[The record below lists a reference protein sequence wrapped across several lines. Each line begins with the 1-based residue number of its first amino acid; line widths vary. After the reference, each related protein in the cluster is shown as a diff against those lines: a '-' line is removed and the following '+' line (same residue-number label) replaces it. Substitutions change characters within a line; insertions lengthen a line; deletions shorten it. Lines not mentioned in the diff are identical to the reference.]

1 MSNRWM
7 RNSLVYL
14 VIIVAVITIFFMF
27 VDQPTSGSQEIGI
40 NEVVELAKTSSG
52 SSKLEIEVKG
62 DSLTVTDGLTT
73 FTSMKEEGSSIAE
86 LLSAAEVPSANY
98 SLKID
103 SGGGFGSI
111 FGLLIGFLPLIL
123 FGGILLFMMRQA
135 QGSNNQQMG
144 FGKSKAKMFIGTK
157 ATVTFFDVAG
167 VPEAKEELEEVVEF
181 LKFPERFQALGAKIP
196 SGVLLVGPPG
206 TGKTLL
212 ARAVAGEAGVPFFSI
227 SGSEFVE
234 MFVGVGASRVRDLFE
249 QARRHAPCIIFVDEI
264 DAVGRHRG
272 AGVGGGHDEREQTLN
287 QMLVEMDGFDSTTNV
302 IVIAA
307 TNRPDILDPAL
318 LRPGRF
324 DRRVMLDNPDIRG
337 RTAILDVHAKGK
349 PFEKGIDLA
358 DIAKQTPGFSGADLA
373 NLINEGA
380 LLAARGNQKLINY
393 DNLTEAID
401 RVSMGPARKSK
412 VISEKDR
419 KITAYH
425 EAGHALVA
433 HFMPGGSP
441 IGKISIIARG
451 QAGGFTRWQQEDK
464 SYASQE
470 QLEAQIASAMGGRAA
485 EVLKVGDV
493 TTGASN
499 DFEQATAI
507 AREMIMRLGMSNK
520 LSKRSFGK
528 RQGGAVFLGRE
539 MSEERDYS
547 LKTESIIDDEI
558 NRLLREGEER
568 ANSLLSDHDDELE
581 GIAQFLLEHETID
594 SEQFVAIID
603 GKDPLL
609 ASPLANDDPLQPNE
623 PTSPTDQVEDELGG
637 VSDPEPQAT

>member
-1 MSNRWM
+1 MNNRWV
-7 RNSLVYL
+7 RNSLLYL
-14 VIIVAVITIFFMF
+14 VIIVAAITIFFMF
-27 VDQPTSGSQEIGI
+27 SNQLDDSQEIGI
-40 NEVVELAKTSSG
+40 NEVVELAKNKSG
-52 SSKLEIEVKG
+52 SSKLEIEVQG
-62 DSLTVTDGLTT
+62 DSLTITDGVNV
-73 FTSMKEEGSSIAE
+73 FTSRKEEGSSVAD
-86 LLSAAEVPSANY
+86 LLSSAGVDNSKY
-98 SLKID
+98 SVRVKGS
-103 SGGGFGSI
+103 SGFSNLFGI
-111 FGLLIGFLPLIL
+111 LIGFLPLIL

-135 QGSNNQQMG
+135 QGNSNQQMG
-144 FGKSKAKMFIGTK
+144 FGRSKARMFVGTK

-181 LKFPERFQALGAKIP
+181 LKYPERFQALGAKIP

-249 QARRHAPCIIFVDEI
+249 QAKRHAPCIIFVDEI

-272 AGVGGGHDEREQTLN
+272 AGLGGGHDEREQTLN
-287 QMLVEMDGFDSTTNV
+287 QILVEMDGFDSATNV

-324 DRRVMLDNPDIRG
+324 DRRVILDSPDIRG

-349 PFEKGIDLA
+349 PIEKNIDLA

-373 NLINEGA
+373 NLINEAA
-380 LLAARGNQKLINY
+380 LMAARNNQESINY
-393 DNLTEAID
+393 ENLTESID

-425 EAGHALVA
+425 ESGHALVA
-433 HFMPGGSP
+433 HLMPGGSP

-470 QLEAQIASAMGGRAA
+470 QLEAQIAAAMGGRAA
-485 EVLKVGDV
+485 EVMKVGDV

-499 DFEQATAI
+499 DFEQATGI
-507 AREMIMRLGMSNK
+507 AREMVMRLGMSEK
-520 LSKRSFGK
+520 LSNRSFGK
-528 RQGGAVFLGRE
+528 RHGGAVFLGRE

-558 NRLLREGEER
+558 NRLLLQGEEM
-568 ANSLLSDHDDELE
+568 ANKLLKTHDKELE
-581 GIAQFLLEHETID
+581 AIAGFLLEHETID
-594 SEQFVAIID
+594 FDQFVAIID

-609 ASPLANDDPLQPNE
+609 VSPMVTDTPSSSDDPPMPINE
-623 PTSPTDQVEDELGG
+623 IDNE
-637 VSDPEPQAT
+637 VSDSADPEPQVT

>member
-1 MSNRWM
+1 
-7 RNSLVYL
+7 LLYL
-14 VIIVAVITIFFMF
+14 VIIVAAITIFFMF
-27 VDQPTSGSQEIGI
+27 SNQLDDSQEIGI
-40 NEVVELAKTSSG
+40 NEVVELAKNKSG
-52 SSKLEIEVKG
+52 SSKLEIEVQG
-62 DSLTVTDGLTT
+62 DSLTITDGVNV
-73 FTSMKEEGSSIAE
+73 FTSRKEEGSSVAD
-86 LLSAAEVPSANY
+86 LLSSAGVDNSKY
-98 SLKID
+98 SVRVKGS
-103 SGGGFGSI
+103 SGFSNLFGI
-111 FGLLIGFLPLIL
+111 LIGFLPLIL

-135 QGSNNQQMG
+135 QGNSNQQMG
-144 FGKSKAKMFIGTK
+144 FGRSKARMFVGTK

-181 LKFPERFQALGAKIP
+181 LKYPERFQALGAKIP

-249 QARRHAPCIIFVDEI
+249 QAKRHAPCIIFVDEI

-272 AGVGGGHDEREQTLN
+272 AGLGGGHDEREQTLN
-287 QMLVEMDGFDSTTNV
+287 QILVEMDGFDSATNV

-324 DRRVMLDNPDIRG
+324 DRRVILDSPDIRG

-349 PFEKGIDLA
+349 PIEKNIDLA

-373 NLINEGA
+373 NLINEAA
-380 LLAARGNQKLINY
+380 LMAARNNQESINY
-393 DNLTEAID
+393 ENLTESID

-425 EAGHALVA
+425 ESGHALVA
-433 HFMPGGSP
+433 HLMPGGSP

-470 QLEAQIASAMGGRAA
+470 QLEAQIAAAMGGRAA
-485 EVLKVGDV
+485 EVMKVGDV

-499 DFEQATAI
+499 DFEQATGI
-507 AREMIMRLGMSNK
+507 AREMVMRLGMSEK
-520 LSKRSFGK
+520 LSNRSFGK

-558 NRLLREGEER
+558 NRLLLQGEEM
-568 ANSLLSDHDDELE
+568 ANKLLKTHDKELE
-581 GIAQFLLEHETID
+581 AIAGFLLEHETID
-594 SEQFVAIID
+594 FDQFVAIID

-609 ASPLANDDPLQPNE
+609 VSPMVTDTPSSSDDPPMPTNE
-623 PTSPTDQVEDELGG
+623 IDNE
-637 VSDPEPQAT
+637 VSDSADPEPQIT

>member
-1 MSNRWM
+1 MNNRWV
-7 RNSLVYL
+7 RNSLLYL
-14 VIIVAVITIFFMF
+14 VIIVAAITIFFMF
-27 VDQPTSGSQEIGI
+27 SNQLDDSQEIGI
-40 NEVVELAKTSSG
+40 NEVVELAKNKSG
-52 SSKLEIEVKG
+52 SSKLEIEVQG
-62 DSLTVTDGLTT
+62 DTLTITDGVSV
-73 FTSMKEEGSSIAE
+73 FTSRKEEGSSVAD
-86 LLSAAEVPSANY
+86 LLSSAGVDNSKY
-98 SLKID
+98 SVRVKGS
-103 SGGGFGSI
+103 SGFSNLFGI
-111 FGLLIGFLPLIL
+111 LIGFLPLIL

-135 QGSNNQQMG
+135 QGSSNQQMG
-144 FGKSKAKMFIGTK
+144 FGRSKARMFVGTK

-181 LKFPERFQALGAKIP
+181 LKYPERFQALGAKIP

-249 QARRHAPCIIFVDEI
+249 QAKRHAPCIIFVDEI

-272 AGVGGGHDEREQTLN
+272 AGLGGGHDEREQTLN
-287 QMLVEMDGFDSTTNV
+287 QILVEMDGFDSATNV

-324 DRRVMLDNPDIRG
+324 DRRVILDSPDIRG

-349 PFEKGIDLA
+349 PIEKNIDLA

-373 NLINEGA
+373 NLINEAA
-380 LLAARGNQKLINY
+380 LMAARNNQDSINY
-393 DNLTEAID
+393 ENLTESID

-412 VISEKDR
+412 VISDKDR

-425 EAGHALVA
+425 ESGHALVA
-433 HFMPGGSP
+433 HLMPGGSP

-470 QLEAQIASAMGGRAA
+470 QLEAQIAAAMGGRAA
-485 EVLKVGDV
+485 EVMKIGDV

-499 DFEQATAI
+499 DFEQATGI
-507 AREMIMRLGMSNK
+507 AREMVMRLGMSEK
-520 LSKRSFGK
+520 LSNRSFGK

-558 NRLLREGEER
+558 NRLLLQGEEM
-568 ANSLLSDHDDELE
+568 ANKLLKDHDKELE
-581 GIAQFLLEHETID
+581 AIAGFLLEHETID
-594 SEQFVAIID
+594 FDQFVAIID

-609 ASPLANDDPLQPNE
+609 ANPVTTETPNSSNDPPMPTNE
-623 PTSPTDQVEDELGG
+623 TDNEIPD
-637 VSDPEPQAT
+637 SADPEPQVT